1 MINGTCQIKQKRAGN
16 DLLSHRVPPA
26 VPSALE
32 GLTSVFGMGTGVA
45 PPVWSPAHKLQIL
58 LLKHP
63 RPQPPPMKFNGQD
76 ARPIS
81 TARLNASLRLHL
93 RPIKVVVSDWPS
105 GALRLGNP
113 YLGAGFPLRCFQRLS
128 VPNMATLL
136 CRWRDNRCTRGS
148 STPVLSY

>member
-1 MINGTCQIKQKRAGN
+1 
-16 DLLSHRVPPA
+16 
-26 VPSALE
+26 
-32 GLTSVFGMGTGVA
+32 
-45 PPVWSPAHKLQIL
+45 
-58 LLKHP
+58 
-63 RPQPPPMKFNGQD
+63 MKFNGQD

-136 CRWRDNRCTRGS
+136 CRWRDNRYTRGS